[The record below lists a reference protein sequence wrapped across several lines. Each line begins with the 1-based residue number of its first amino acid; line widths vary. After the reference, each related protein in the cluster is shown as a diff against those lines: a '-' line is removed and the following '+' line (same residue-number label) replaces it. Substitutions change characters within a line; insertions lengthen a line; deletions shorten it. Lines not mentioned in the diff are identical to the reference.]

1 MTVGGGEDQ
10 VLEREN
16 TLMAV
21 ELASIRG
28 IRQGDTLLAVE
39 LTRTRY

>member
-1 MTVGGGEDQ
+1 MAVGAAEDQ

-21 ELASIRG
+21 EL
-28 IRQGDTLLAVE
+28 
-39 LTRTRY
+39 TRMRY